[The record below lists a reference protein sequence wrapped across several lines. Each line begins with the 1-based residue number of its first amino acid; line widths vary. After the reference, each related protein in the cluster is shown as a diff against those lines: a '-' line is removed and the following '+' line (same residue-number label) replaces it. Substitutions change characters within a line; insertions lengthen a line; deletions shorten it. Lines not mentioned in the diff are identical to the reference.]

1 MPPSPVHP
9 RLGFGTQVGV
19 EGWLLVRVEAAHGE
33 TRPCCF
39 GRCLLGLIVGDGDG
53 GREGDR
59 WVSTDPGTNASDCGS
74 GTREARSGARPPT
87 STPTPTPAPTPA
99 TAAAGHEAPLDWN
112 LPNVQRGRVVQRD
125 PRSKERSPA
134 ADIDTDTD
142 PGTNASDCGSGSRGA
157 SRLELAERATRESG
171 AAGPAKQGAEP
182 GRRHRS
188 GRQPSHHRPPGGH
201 KTLPYQSRAL
211 LGFSPTVYLLA
222 QPPSSSSRP
231 VVSGVTGPTIGL
243 ETSSSERVIA
253 LPSASART

>member
-1 MPPSPVHP
+1 MPPRPVHP

-33 TRPCCF
+33 TRPCCWGWALALALVSALAWVLAMLGTSQKRPGP
-39 GRCLLGLIVGDGDG
+39 GRSRTCLLGLIVGDGDG

-59 WVSTDPGTNASDCGS
+59 WVS
-74 GTREARSGARPPT
+74 
-87 STPTPTPAPTPA
+87 
-99 TAAAGHEAPLDWN
+99 
-112 LPNVQRGRVVQRD
+112 
-125 PRSKERSPA
+125 
-134 ADIDTDTD
+134 TD

>member
-1 MPPSPVHP
+1 MSE
-9 RLGFGTQVGV
+9 RLYRLNARPAQPQGPLASRGLGCWAWALALALVSALAWVLAMLGTSQK
-19 EGWLLVRVEAAHGE
+19 
-33 TRPCCF
+33 RPGP
-39 GRCLLGLIVGDGDG
+39 GRSRTCLLGLIVGDGDG

-59 WVSTDPGTNASDCGS
+59 WVS
-74 GTREARSGARPPT
+74 
-87 STPTPTPAPTPA
+87 
-99 TAAAGHEAPLDWN
+99 
-112 LPNVQRGRVVQRD
+112 
-125 PRSKERSPA
+125 
-134 ADIDTDTD
+134 TD

-188 GRQPSHHRPPGGH
+188 GRQPNRHRPPGGH
-201 KTLPYQSRAL
+201 KTLPYQSQAGQSPGGHKTLPYQSQAL

-222 QPPSSSSRP
+222 HPPSSSSRP
-231 VVSGVTGPTIGL
+231 VVSGVIGPTIGL

>member
-134 ADIDTDTD
+134 ADIVPVASPATTGHRE
-142 PGTNASDCGSGSRGA
+142 GT
-157 SRLELAERATRESG
+157 
-171 AAGPAKQGAEP
+171 
-182 GRRHRS
+182 
-188 GRQPSHHRPPGGH
+188 RP
-201 KTLPYQSRAL
+201 
-211 LGFSPTVYLLA
+211 SPTRAEHSSDSVQQCTFSLSRRAAA
-222 QPPSSSSRP
+222 QDP
-231 VVSGVTGPTIGL
+231 
-243 ETSSSERVIA
+243 
-253 LPSASART
+253 